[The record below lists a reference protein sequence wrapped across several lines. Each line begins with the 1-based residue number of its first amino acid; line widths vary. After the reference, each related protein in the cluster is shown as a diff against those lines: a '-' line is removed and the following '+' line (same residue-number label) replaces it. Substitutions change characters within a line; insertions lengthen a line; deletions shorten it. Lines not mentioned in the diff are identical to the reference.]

1 MVILLDEPTSG
12 LDSSSAFN
20 IVQLLKKEAARG
32 KTVIATIHQ
41 PSGKIFM
48 QFDRLLLL
56 HDGFQLYQG
65 PLIEIAGYL
74 RAELNIMQLSRQKYF
89 NTADFIIKMAQ
100 VPADVRF
107 KLSHQEIR
115 ETYDT
120 KIAPKIHRQMEAY
133 ERKYEGFQARFSMI
147 SADRSV
153 SGWRQ
158 FSELF
163 KRNIK
168 YLLRNEATMR
178 VTFFNGSFIALLL
191 LCLYFKMSDVD
202 LEHSI

>member
-1 MVILLDEPTSG
+1 
-12 LDSSSAFN
+12 
-20 IVQLLKKEAARG
+20 
-32 KTVIATIHQ
+32 
-41 PSGKIFM
+41 M

-120 KIAPKIHRQMEAY
+120 KIAPKIQRQMEAY

-147 SADRSV
+147 
-153 SGWRQ
+153 
-158 FSELF
+158 
-163 KRNIK
+163 
-168 YLLRNEATMR
+168 
-178 VTFFNGSFIALLL
+178 
-191 LCLYFKMSDVD
+191 
-202 LEHSI
+202 